1 MKSSKFTANHNFH
14 NHQPQQNTIMVLLL
28 TQTIDGFSPFLTQI
42 TMAHVT
48 STTNTNVVQ
57 KETVPINRYAECVK
71 EHTLKPY
78 VPNRQQSIKSIN
90 PIQNKIPNTVN
101 PEVLARELKG

>member
-1 MKSSKFTANHNFH
+1 
-14 NHQPQQNTIMVLLL
+14 MVLLL
-28 TQTIDGFSPFLTQI
+28 TQTIDGFIPFLTQI

-71 EHTLKPY
+71 GPHPQTKCTKQATIHQINQPHTKQNTKHSKP
-78 VPNRQQSIKSIN
+78 
-90 PIQNKIPNTVN
+90 
-101 PEVLARELKG
+101 